1 MRGAAPSV
9 VCPRCAHESPPSGAG
24 RFMTCAKC
32 GMSIDSNA
40 GERQESVRGRVREKP
55 EIEIDPTLPVRPST
69 FPLALAISIALFVTV
84 GGAGIVAYI
93 MMKPAKVTDEQTE
106 NLRAVESMQK
116 AFAQLWDASLGAHDA
131 PSCRMLAE
139 IVRKPCR
146 VTVKPSL
153 LAFDEAFVAI
163 STADKARTCVSAVE
177 AFSRS
182 RFAADCD

>member
-116 AFAQLWDASLGAHDA
+116 AFAQL
-131 PSCRMLAE
+131 
-139 IVRKPCR
+139 
-146 VTVKPSL
+146 
-153 LAFDEAFVAI
+153 
-163 STADKARTCVSAVE
+163 
-177 AFSRS
+177 
-182 RFAADCD
+182 